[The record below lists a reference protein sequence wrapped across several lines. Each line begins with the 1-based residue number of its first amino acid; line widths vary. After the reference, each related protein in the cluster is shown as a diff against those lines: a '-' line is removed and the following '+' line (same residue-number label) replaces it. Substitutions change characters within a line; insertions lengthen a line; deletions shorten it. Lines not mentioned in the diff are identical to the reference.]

1 MRLIYFVFLSMVSL
15 LTMPIDALSFSRSD
29 ISFSSEEVAHG
40 DVILIA
46 VKSNEEEPPIV
57 TWMEKEISLVFNPAI
72 TSWQGFL
79 AVDLDYNPGVY
90 RAAISM
96 PSSNVEENFEIRVV
110 EKDYGVRK
118 LTLPK
123 EKVEL
128 DAQTL
133 KRVKKEAAVVSALW
147 NADITLPKWDGG
159 FLVPVDGDII
169 GTFGK
174 RSIINNLKRSP
185 HTGIDLRGSTGTPV
199 KATNNGEV
207 ILIADHF
214 FTGSSL
220 YLDHGGGIISMYFH
234 LDKILVK
241 NGENV
246 EKGQVIGLVGATGR
260 VTGPHL
266 HWGVR
271 VNGARVNPLTL
282 IDLSKGLE
290 E

>member
-40 DVILIA
+40 DAILIA

-282 IDLSKGLE
+282 IELSKGLE

>member
-282 IDLSKGLE
+282 IELSKGLE